1 MRCHF
6 NQMNNDINIDK
17 IRKQFKTGDRAID
30 SKLREFGEAI
40 KQAMNPKTCDEDCPF
55 CKDEKENS

>member
-1 MRCHF
+1 
-6 NQMNNDINIDK
+6 MNNDINIDK

-40 KQAMNPKTCDEDCPF
+40 KQALNPKTCDEDCPF
-55 CKDEKENS
+55 CKDEKENN